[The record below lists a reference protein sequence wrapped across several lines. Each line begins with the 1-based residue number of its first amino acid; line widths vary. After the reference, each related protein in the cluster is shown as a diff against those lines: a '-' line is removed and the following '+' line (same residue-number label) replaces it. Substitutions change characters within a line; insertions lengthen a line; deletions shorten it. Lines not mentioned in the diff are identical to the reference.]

1 MNDKHIFLRTN
12 IQIPDIYFDNKHLE
26 IDDESVCNYRIDIN
40 VIEKDL
46 DTMKEKTIAS
56 LKGVYF
62 DLAYAMDNSISTY
75 DVFDMYSADTFAF
88 YEILYEDDMIKEEY
102 ESMWPNVFYIER
114 LYVGKEYRNKGYAKT
129 LLNEINDIIR
139 DILKLNVGQIIVYA
153 NPFEVNNGN
162 DEMIKNN
169 KVLSNKLLNLYK
181 TTGFKEI
188 DDDPSYLIKVCEKF

>member
-1 MNDKHIFLRTN
+1 MNDKHVFIRTN
-12 IQIPDIYFDNKHLE
+12 IHIPDIYFDNKHLE
-26 IDDESVCNYRIDIN
+26 IDDESVCNYCIDIN

-62 DLAYAMDNSISTY
+62 DLAYAMDNGISAY
-75 DVFDMYSADTFAF
+75 EVFDMYSADTFSF
-88 YEILYEDDMIKEEY
+88 YEILYEDDMIKAEY
-102 ESMWPNVFYIER
+102 ESMWSNVFYIKR
-114 LYVGKEYRNKGYAKT
+114 LYVEKEYRNKGYAKS

-153 NPFEVNNGN
+153 NPFEINNGA
-162 DEMIKNN
+162 DEMIRSN
-169 KVLSNKLLNLYK
+169 KVLNNKLLNLYK

-188 DDDPSYLIKVCEKF
+188 DDNPNYLIKVCEKF

>member
-12 IQIPDIYFDNKHLE
+12 IHIPDIYFDNKQLE
-26 IDDESVCNYRIDIN
+26 IDDESVCSYRIDIN

-62 DLAYAMDNSISTY
+62 DLAYAMDNGISTY

-88 YEILYEDDMIKEEY
+88 YEILYEDDMIKKEY

-114 LYVGKEYRNKGYAKT
+114 LYVEKEYRNKGYAKA
-129 LLNEINDIIR
+129 LLNEISNIIR

-169 KVLSNKLLNLYK
+169 KVLNNKLLNLYK

-188 DDDPSYLIKVCEKF
+188 DDNPNYLIKICKKF

>member
-1 MNDKHIFLRTN
+1 MAKM
-12 IQIPDIYFDNKHLE
+12 
-26 IDDESVCNYRIDIN
+26 
-40 VIEKDL
+40 DL
-46 DTMKEKTIAS
+46 K
-56 LKGVYF
+56 
-62 DLAYAMDNSISTY
+62 
-75 DVFDMYSADTFAF
+75 
-88 YEILYEDDMIKEEY
+88 ILYEDDMIKEEY

-129 LLNEINDIIR
+129 LLNEISNIIR

>member
-102 ESMWPNVFYIER
+102 ESIWPNVFYIER
-114 LYVGKEYRNKGYAKT
+114 LYVEKEYRNKGNAKA
-129 LLNEINDIIR
+129 LLSKLGDITR
-139 DILKLNVGQIIVYA
+139 DIFKLNVSQIIAYA
-153 NPFEVNNGN
+153 NPFEVNNGD
-162 DEMIKNN
+162 DEMIRNSRD
-169 KVLSNKLLNLYK
+169 LDEKLLQLYK
-181 TTGFKEI
+181 IAGFEEI
-188 DDDPSYLIKVCEKF
+188 DEAPRYLIKVCEKV